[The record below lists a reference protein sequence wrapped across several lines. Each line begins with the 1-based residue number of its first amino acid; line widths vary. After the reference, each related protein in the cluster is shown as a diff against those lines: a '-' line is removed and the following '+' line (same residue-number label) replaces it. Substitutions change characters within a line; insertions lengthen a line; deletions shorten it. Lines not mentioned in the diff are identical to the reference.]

1 MWRYLVKLTFSG
13 AKEVIRVVFKNL
25 VITCDSSEPVPRTQ
39 IVVDGVDF
47 SDNITEIRFS
57 HRAGYYPSLL
67 LDIELKARKGE

>member
-1 MWRYLVKLTFSG
+1 M
-13 AKEVIRVVFKNL
+13 VFKNL
-25 VITCDSSEPVPRTQ
+25 VITCDSSGPVPRTR

-67 LDIELKARKGE
+67 LDIELKVHKGE